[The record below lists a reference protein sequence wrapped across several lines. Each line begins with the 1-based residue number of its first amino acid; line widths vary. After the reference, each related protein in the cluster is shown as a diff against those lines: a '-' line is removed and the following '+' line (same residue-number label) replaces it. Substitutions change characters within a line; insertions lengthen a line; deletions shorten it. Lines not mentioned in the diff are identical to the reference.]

1 MPTTQNIPAHASTF
15 EEPESPRDLLVDSI
29 ALEAATGSTTA
40 QLAVRFGYTY
50 GGMLALQKRDG
61 FKERVGYYGKRLED
75 MRLVAARKILLHT
88 PNLLANELAVAL
100 QGEDPATGTIDVDKA
115 SKPASQKARQYLLD
129 KVMPSVTKVETTV
142 ETINAPE
149 TKQVLT
155 ALRDVLQRVASERTV
170 TTTNYSI
177 LDSPHVLE
185 GADALPSPLLEK
197 QP

>member
-185 GADALPSPLLEK
+185 GTDALPSPLLEK

>member
-1 MPTTQNIPAHASTF
+1 M
-15 EEPESPRDLLVDSI
+15 LVDSI

-50 GGMLALQKRDG
+50 GGMLALQKRDS
-61 FKERVGYYGKRLED
+61 FRERVGYYGKRLED

-88 PNLLANELAVAL
+88 PNLLNSELAVAL
-100 QGEDPATGTIDVDKA
+100 QGEDPKTGEIDVEKA

-129 KVMPSVTKVETTV
+129 KVMPTTTRVESTV

-155 ALRDVLQRVASERTV
+155 ALRDVLQRVVSERTV
-170 TTTNYSI
+170 DMGAASYSI
-177 LDSPHVLE
+177 LNSPHVLE
-185 GADALPSPLLEK
+185 GTAALPSPLLEK